1 MSKVTKIRYFTPDK
15 VALIN
20 PENIKLYDKY
30 LKSNIIKNK
39 DVESTTYKVYRNNMQ
54 QFMVYL
60 AEEWDNIGLYDEEF
74 FEESVDI
81 MEGFIDF
88 CVSILQNNKKAV
100 NNKLSAVSSFYNWSR
115 KRKLIKMHPFEGQL
129 ERMKGAQD
137 EKIIAS
143 HYLTQD
149 EINEISKGLEGNPK
163 YDIQDKLI
171 WHIMIDSCNRV
182 GAISKLT
189 LSSLN
194 LEEMFFEDI
203 REKRGYKVEVA
214 FEEYS
219 AELIKEWLEMRK
231 EMDDCQVDALFITK
245 LNDEYRQMA
254 KATIQNR
261 IKRIGE
267 IIGLTDFRSHS
278 IRKTAINQIYE
289 QTGNLDLAAE
299 MANHS
304 SVETTRQSYI
314 KPKTKSETRQKIAE
328 LKKKKKVEEN
338 KASE

>member
-1 MSKVTKIRYFTPDK
+1 
-15 VALIN
+15 
-20 PENIKLYDKY
+20 
-30 LKSNIIKNK
+30 
-39 DVESTTYKVYRNNMQ
+39 
-54 QFMVYL
+54 
-60 AEEWDNIGLYDEEF
+60 
-74 FEESVDI
+74 
-81 MEGFIDF
+81 
-88 CVSILQNNKKAV
+88 
-100 NNKLSAVSSFYNWSR
+100 
-115 KRKLIKMHPFEGQL
+115 MHPFEGQL